1 MIQSSAVE
9 FYEEYLQGQK
19 ELARQI
25 YETKDAIVLNVRCPY
40 CIDKS
45 QIDTPEKIIRW
56 VVHLSEKNW
65 MTSELIRE
73 FILVACRCANIN
85 PFGV

>member
-1 MIQSSAVE
+1 MIQSSAVD
-9 FYEEYLQGQK
+9 FCEEYLQGQK

-25 YETKDAIVLNVRCPY
+25 YETKDAIVLNVRYPY

-45 QIDTPEKIIRW
+45 QIDIPEKIIRW
-56 VVHLSEKNW
+56 VIHLSEKNW

-73 FILVACRCANIN
+73 FILIACQVANIK